1 MNNLAIIPYIG
12 MHALQIQNVKREV
25 VKKASINELNS
36 EMNDSKVVANET
48 GIINNN
54 NDNND
59 SNNSNNSNN
68 NNNNNNDI
76 NNSNETTYTNDY
88 NDLTANKSNAGTD
101 ISNLP
106 EPATI
111 DTDNYGSQL
120 D

>member
-12 MHALQIQNVKREV
+12 MHALQIQNVKRDV

-36 EMNDSKVVANET
+36 EMNDSKVTAN
-48 GIINNN
+48 G
-54 NDNND
+54 NDVTNNND
-59 SNNSNNSNN
+59 SNNNGNN
-68 NNNNNNDI
+68 
-76 NNSNETTYTNDY
+76 NETTYTNDY

>member
-1 MNNLAIIPYIG
+1 
-12 MHALQIQNVKREV
+12 MHALQIQYVKRDV
-25 VKKASINELNS
+25 VKIASINELNS
-36 EMNDSKVVANET
+36 EINDSKVVANGNQVT
-48 GIINNN
+48 NN
-54 NDNND
+54 NND
-59 SNNSNNSNN
+59 SNNNENNSNN
-68 NNNNNNDI
+68 
-76 NNSNETTYTNDY
+76 ETTYANDY